1 MLPVNFG
8 AHSFFQKPYKC
19 RQEGCEK
26 RYTDPSSL
34 RKHVKSV
41 HVAATSQSGASD
53 SKTGVS
59 HQQGYRLDALEDE
72 HEHVELLRK
81 IWERNK
87 SAPRQKL
94 KKQKGAKCH

>member
-1 MLPVNFG
+1 MYCRKKTEKLLLQHAASKFWSPF
-8 AHSFFQKPYKC
+8 FFQKPYKC

-81 IWERNK
+81 NLGTE
-87 SAPRQKL
+87 
-94 KKQKGAKCH
+94 